1 MDKLISMET
10 PIKNYVTVGM
20 KLPLAYWQA
29 VASFV
34 IMARS
39 TGEKAS
45 ISSWIV
51 EAVRQRLAKESP
63 SQSASDT
70 STT

>member
-1 MDKLISMET
+1 MET
-10 PIKNYVTVGM
+10 PLRNYVTVGM
-20 KLPLAYWQA
+20 KLPIGDWQA
-29 VASFV
+29 VASMV

-51 EAVRQRLAKESP
+51 EAVRQRLVKEYP
-63 SQSASDT
+63 NPALPDT
-70 STT
+70 NTT